1 MDTLDE
7 VNVML
12 LRNMLPKHVA
22 DHYTHLMHK
31 GAISDNVRDFGG
43 TCYATCLYVFTLC
56 AKVSCHH

>member
-22 DHYTHLMHK
+22 DHYTRLMHK
-31 GAISDNVRDFGG
+31 GVISDS
-43 TCYATCLYVFTLC
+43 
-56 AKVSCHH
+56 VSVVS